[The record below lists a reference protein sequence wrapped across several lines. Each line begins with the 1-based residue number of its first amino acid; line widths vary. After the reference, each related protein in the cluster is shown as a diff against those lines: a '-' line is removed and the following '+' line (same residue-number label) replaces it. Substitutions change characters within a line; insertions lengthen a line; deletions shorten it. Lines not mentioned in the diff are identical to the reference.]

1 MYKYKYTLNERC
13 LMKRKNERLDL
24 LISKD
29 QKEAMKQIKLKHCIN
44 WSAVIRED
52 IEKRIKKFKENK
64 ND

>member
-1 MYKYKYTLNERC
+1 
-13 LMKRKNERLDL
+13 MKRKNERLDL

-29 QKEAMKQIKLKHCIN
+29 QKEAMKQIKLKHCVN